1 MDAKNLLSV
10 HKISK
15 SYGIKTLYKDIT
27 FGIHEGEKIAIVAK
41 NGAGKTTLMRTLLDP
56 AIADTGD
63 VVFRND
69 LKIRYLG
76 QQPSFEDG
84 LTVRE
89 VLYQSEHPGLA
100 ALQHYE
106 QVLTDGA
113 DPDAM
118 QKALDRVD
126 ITGGWTIEGRIQEMH
141 GKMNL
146 PDMDRKVDHFSG
158 GEVKRLAMAQLFIEE
173 PDLILMDEPT
183 NHLDLDIIE
192 WLEEYLI
199 SYKGALLMITHDRYF
214 LERVCGTIYELEN
227 LQFYKYDGNYSYYLE
242 QKEMREANE
251 AANLHKTKQLF
262 KKELDWMRKTPS
274 ARTGK
279 SKDRIDRFKDIKKV
293 AKQRIDDREVA
304 LEINSSR
311 LGGKILELHKV
322 AKSYPDKLLI
332 ESFSYIFKKG
342 ERAGIV
348 GPNGSGKS
356 TLLKLIMELET
367 PDKGKIVT
375 GDTVIFGHYTQ
386 DGIIDKNELKV
397 IEVVQEI
404 GEYITLKK
412 GQKLTASQLCERF
425 LFDSHQQYSYVSTLS
440 GGEKRRLFLLTI
452 LMKNPNF
459 LILDEPTNDLDILT
473 LQALEEF
480 LEDFP
485 GCLLVVSHDRYFL
498 DKLCDHLFVFEGGG
512 RIKDFNGRYYEWRE
526 DQKRIEAI
534 STAAPKELV
543 PEKEPKKEKV
553 KTKLNF
559 NEKREWEELPEQIAA
574 LEARRDALNSVF
586 EGTDQDPDE
595 VLRAAAEVQEVIAEL
610 DEKEMRWLELSE
622 FADE

>member
-1 MDAKNLLSV
+1 LDAKNLLSV

-76 QQPSFEDG
+76 QQPSFDDG

-100 ALQHYE
+100 ALQDYE
-106 QVLTDGA
+106 KVLAEGGDA
-113 DPDAM
+113 DAM
-118 QKALDRVD
+118 QKALDRVE

-146 PDMDRKVDHFSG
+146 PEMDRKVDHFSG

-242 QKEMREANE
+242 QKEAREANE

-279 SKDRIDRFKDIKKV
+279 SKDRIDRFQDIKKV

-356 TLLKLIMELET
+356 TLLKLIMGLEN
-367 PDKGKIVT
+367 PDKGKIIT

-386 DGIIDKNELKV
+386 DGIIDKNDLKV

-534 STAAPKELV
+534 KTEVAKEISV
-543 PEKEPKKEKV
+543 EKDKKKEKV
-553 KTKLNF
+553 KTKLSF
-559 NEKREWEELPEQIAA
+559 NEKREWDELPGQIEA
-574 LEARRDALNSVF
+574 LEARRDELNKVF

-595 VLRAAAEVQEVIAEL
+595 VLRAAAEIKEVLAAL

-622 FADE
+622 FDYE

>member
-15 SYGIKTLYKDIT
+15 SYGIKTLYEDIT

-41 NGAGKTTLMRTLLDP
+41 NGAGKSTLMNTLMDP
-56 AIADTGD
+56 AIADTGE
-63 VVFRND
+63 VTFRKGI
-69 LKIRYLG
+69 KIRYLS
-76 QQPSFEDG
+76 QQPSFENG
-84 LTVRE
+84 QTVRDI
-89 VLYQSEHPGLA
+89 LYQSEHPGLD
-100 ALQHYE
+100 ALRDYE
-106 QVLTDGA
+106 AILASGNA
-113 DPDAM
+113 EGM
-118 QKALDRVD
+118 QAALDRVEA
-126 ITGGWTIEGRIQEMH
+126 TGGWHLEGRIQEMH
-141 GKMNL
+141 GRMNL
-146 PDMDRKVDHFSG
+146 PDMDRTVDYFSG

-199 SYKGALLMITHDRYF
+199 NYKGALLMITHDRYF

-227 LQFYKYDGNYSYYLE
+227 LQFYKYEGNYSYYLE
-242 QKEMREANE
+242 QKEAREANE

-262 KKELDWMRKTPS
+262 KKELDWMRRTPS

-279 SKDRIDRFKDIKKV
+279 AKDRIDRFKDVKKA
-293 AKQRIDDREVA
+293 AKKRIDDREVT
-304 LEINSSR
+304 LELNAQR

-322 AKSYPDKLLI
+322 AKSFPDKLLI
-332 ESFSYIFKKG
+332 EQFNYIFKKG
-342 ERAGIV
+342 ERIGIV

-356 TLLKLIMELET
+356 TLLKMIMGELA

-375 GDTVIFGHYTQ
+375 GDTVVFGHYTQ
-386 DGIIDKNELKV
+386 DGIVNKDDLKV

-440 GGEKRRLFLLTI
+440 GGERRRLFLLTI

-473 LQALEEF
+473 LQALESF
-480 LEDFP
+480 LEEYS

-526 DQKRIEAI
+526 EQKRIDAI
-534 STAAPKELV
+534 RTSVAKEVPKE
-543 PEKEPKKEKV
+543 EPKKEKV
-553 KTKLNF
+553 KTKLSYM
-559 NEKREWEELPEQIAA
+559 EKREWDELPGQIEA
-574 LEARRDALNSVF
+574 LEARRDALNAVF
-586 EGTDQDPDE
+586 EGAEQDPEE
-595 VLRAAAEVQEVIAEL
+595 VAAAAEEIKEVLAEL

-622 FADE
+622 FDYE

>member
-1 MDAKNLLSV
+1 LDAKNLLSV

-106 QVLTDGA
+106 QVLADGA

-543 PEKEPKKEKV
+543 QEKEPKKEKV

>member
-76 QQPSFEDG
+76 QQPSFDDG

-100 ALQHYE
+100 ALQDYE
-106 QVLTDGA
+106 KVLAEGGDA
-113 DPDAM
+113 DAM
-118 QKALDRVD
+118 QKALDRVE

-146 PDMDRKVDHFSG
+146 PEMDRKVDHFSG

-242 QKEMREANE
+242 QKEAREANE

-279 SKDRIDRFKDIKKV
+279 SKDRIDRFQDIKKV

-356 TLLKLIMELET
+356 TLLKLIMGLEN
-367 PDKGKIVT
+367 PDKGKIIT

-386 DGIIDKNELKV
+386 DGIIDKNDLKV

-534 STAAPKELV
+534 KTEVAKEISV
-543 PEKEPKKEKV
+543 EKDKKKEKV
-553 KTKLNF
+553 KTKLSF
-559 NEKREWEELPEQIAA
+559 NEKREWDELPGQIEA
-574 LEARRDALNSVF
+574 LEARRDELNKVF

-595 VLRAAAEVQEVIAEL
+595 VLRAAAEIKEVLAAL

-622 FADE
+622 FDYE

>member
-76 QQPSFEDG
+76 QQPSFDDG

-106 QVLTDGA
+106 QVLADGA

-118 QKALDRVD
+118 QKALDRVE

-356 TLLKLIMELET
+356 TLLKLIMGLET
-367 PDKGKIVT
+367 PDKGKIIT

-386 DGIIDKNELKV
+386 DGIIDKNDLKV

-526 DQKRIEAI
+526 DQKRIDAI
-534 STAAPKELV
+534 STAGPKELA
-543 PEKEPKKEKV
+543 PEKTKKKDKV

-559 NEKREWEELPEQIAA
+559 NEKREWEELPGQIEA
-574 LEARRDALNSVF
+574 LEARRDALNKVF

-595 VLRAAAEVQEVIAEL
+595 VIRAAAEIKEVIAEL

-622 FADE
+622 FENE

>member
-1 MDAKNLLSV
+1 LDAKNLLSV

-15 SYGIKTLYKDIT
+15 SYGIKTLYKEIT

-106 QVLTDGA
+106 QVLADGA

-543 PEKEPKKEKV
+543 PEKETKKEKV

>member
-1 MDAKNLLSV
+1 
-10 HKISK
+10 
-15 SYGIKTLYKDIT
+15 
-27 FGIHEGEKIAIVAK
+27 
-41 NGAGKTTLMRTLLDP
+41 
-56 AIADTGD
+56 
-63 VVFRND
+63 
-69 LKIRYLG
+69 
-76 QQPSFEDG
+76 
-84 LTVRE
+84 
-89 VLYQSEHPGLA
+89 
-100 ALQHYE
+100 
-106 QVLTDGA
+106 
-113 DPDAM
+113 
-118 QKALDRVD
+118 
-126 ITGGWTIEGRIQEMH
+126 
-141 GKMNL
+141 MNL
-146 PDMDRKVDHFSG
+146 PDMDRTVDHFSG

-199 SYKGALLMITHDRYF
+199 NYKGALLMITHDRYF

-227 LQFYKYDGNYSYYLE
+227 LQFYKYEGNYSYYLE
-242 QKEMREANE
+242 QKEAREANE

-262 KKELDWMRKTPS
+262 KKELDWMRRTPS

-279 SKDRIDRFKDIKKV
+279 AKDRIDRFKDVKKA
-293 AKQRIDDREVA
+293 AKQRIDDREVT
-304 LEINSSR
+304 LELNAQR

-322 AKSYPDKLLI
+322 AKSFPDKLLI
-332 ESFSYIFKKG
+332 EQFNYIFKKG
-342 ERAGIV
+342 ERIGIV

-356 TLLKLIMELET
+356 TLLKMIMGELA

-375 GDTVIFGHYTQ
+375 GDTVVFGHYTQ
-386 DGIIDKNELKV
+386 DGIVNKDDLKV

-440 GGEKRRLFLLTI
+440 GGERRRLFLLTI

-473 LQALEEF
+473 LQALEGF
-480 LEDFP
+480 LEEYS

-526 DQKRIEAI
+526 EQKRIDAI
-534 STAAPKELV
+534 RTTVAKEVPKE
-543 PEKEPKKEKV
+543 EPKKEKV
-553 KTKLNF
+553 KTKLSYM
-559 NEKREWEELPEQIAA
+559 EKREWDELPGQIEA
-574 LEARRDALNSVF
+574 LEARRDALNAVF
-586 EGTDQDPDE
+586 EGAEQDPEE
-595 VLRAAAEVQEVIAEL
+595 VAAAAEEIKEVLAEL

-622 FADE
+622 FDYE

>member
-106 QVLTDGA
+106 QVLADGA

-543 PEKEPKKEKV
+543 QEKEPKKEKV

>member
-76 QQPSFEDG
+76 QQPSFDNG

-100 ALQHYE
+100 ALQAYE
-106 QVLTDGA
+106 KVLAEGGDA
-113 DPDAM
+113 DAM
-118 QKALDRVD
+118 QKALDRVE

-146 PDMDRKVDHFSG
+146 PEMDRKVDHFSG

-242 QKEMREANE
+242 QKEAREANE

-356 TLLKLIMELET
+356 TLLKLIMGLEN
-367 PDKGKIVT
+367 PDKGKIIT

-386 DGIIDKNELKV
+386 DGIIDKNDLKV

-534 STAAPKELV
+534 KTAVPKEISV
-543 PEKEPKKEKV
+543 EKDKKKEKV
-553 KTKLNF
+553 KTKLSF
-559 NEKREWEELPEQIAA
+559 NEKREWDELPGQIEA
-574 LEARRDALNSVF
+574 LETRRDELNKVF

-595 VLRAAAEVQEVIAEL
+595 VLRAAAEIKEVLAAL

-622 FADE
+622 FDYE

>member
-56 AIADTGD
+56 DIADTGD

-106 QVLTDGA
+106 QVLADGA

-543 PEKEPKKEKV
+543 PEKETKKEKV